1 MPSTNFIKLLSGWAD
16 DSIFVKRSDQEQE
29 GDGWKQNGSSA
40 VNPGAFTT
48 GRGRPTRLPP
58 PIQPRTSKGVRMI
71 FYIFIPWKINVSNS

>member
-58 PIQPRTSKGVRMI
+58 PIQPRTSKGVGMI
-71 FYIFIPWKINVSNS
+71 VYISILNKL

>member
-58 PIQPRTSKGVRMI
+58 PIQPRTSKGVRMLFHI
-71 FYIFIPWKINVSNS
+71 FTLNKL